1 MGGSGL
7 GGGRRAVRD
16 GTACLRC
23 LFGWRPIAKYKFVD
37 SGGDEEKVALTR
49 SHSSPGLPSR

>member
-23 LFGWRPIAKYKFVD
+23 LFGWRPIAKYKFGD
-37 SGGDEEKVALTR
+37 SVGG
-49 SHSSPGLPSR
+49 PGHAFPLSG